1 MDGHAAHEAVV
12 EGPLQGG
19 GVEIALVSAGDHRVR
34 TPARSIADLAEAARV
49 AAAQVAT
56 ALPYRPP
63 QPKT

>member
-1 MDGHAAHEAVV
+1 M

-19 GVEIALVSAGDHRVR
+19 GVEIAPVGAGDHRVR

-56 ALPYRPP
+56 AQVATALPYRPP